1 MTDRRRFLRDSSSTL
16 AAFSVL
22 GVGSNLVPNLV
33 PNTSPKTSLTEEW
46 DFSWTKRLSGK
57 RAAVFDVTELEGG
70 LGVFRAATWAAQ
82 CVGILG
88 VEASNVAPVIVLRSH
103 AVALAFSQAFWDNYS
118 VGRTLGATLPLS
130 DKSTTRNPVLMEEKD
145 GLPAPLA
152 NGTLPKQMERGATVL
167 ACNVALQAWVEAVRT
182 RDKLSAADA
191 RTAVLK
197 ALSPGIVVQPSG
209 ILAAIM
215 AQESGCSYLKAN

>member
-1 MTDRRRFLRDSSSTL
+1 MKDRRQFLRESGSKV

-22 GVGSNLVPNLV
+22 ASLPGYGAPTPTSVPGVIS
-33 PNTSPKTSLTEEW
+33 SEEW
-46 DFSWTKRLSGK
+46 DFSWAKRLSGK

-70 LGVFRAATWAAQ
+70 LGVFRAATWVAQ

-88 VEASNVAPVIVLRSH
+88 VQASNVAPVIVLRSH
-103 AVALAFSQAFWDNYS
+103 AVALAFSQPFWDSYS
-118 VGRTLGATLPLS
+118 VGRTIGATLPLS
-130 DKSTTRNPVLMEEKD
+130 DKGTTRNPVLLEEKD

-152 NGTLPKQMERGATVL
+152 NGTLPKQLEGGATVL

-191 RTAVLK
+191 RTKVVG
-197 ALSPGIVVQPSG
+197 ALYPGVIVQPSG
-209 ILAAIM
+209 ILAAIV
-215 AQESGCSYLKAN
+215 AQESGCAYLKAN